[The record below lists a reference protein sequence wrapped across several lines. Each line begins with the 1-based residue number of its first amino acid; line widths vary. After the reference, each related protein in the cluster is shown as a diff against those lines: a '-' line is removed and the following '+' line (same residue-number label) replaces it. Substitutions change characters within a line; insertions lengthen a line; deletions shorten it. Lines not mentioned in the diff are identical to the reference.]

1 LRGQRFDTITLQLR
15 GDGAFVVS
23 ARRVQGV
30 TKFVRIIAEVGGTVT
45 FRVSGEGVDFLGQSL
60 T

>member
-1 LRGQRFDTITLQLR
+1 VIPQLR